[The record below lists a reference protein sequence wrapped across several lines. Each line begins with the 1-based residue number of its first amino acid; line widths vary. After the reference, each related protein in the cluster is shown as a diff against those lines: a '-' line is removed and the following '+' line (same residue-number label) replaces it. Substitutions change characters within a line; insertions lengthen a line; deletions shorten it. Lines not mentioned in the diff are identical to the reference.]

1 MAFTKVK
8 MIQEAP
14 GTQRLRRDLKLNQH
28 QKGNTRMRLLLVVIV
43 SALFASSMSAAESTY
58 LYKTQL
64 VQAAPGKLLEVIDLL
79 KASQAVYKDAGDEQP
94 LLMRHSQ
101 GDHWDLLVLIPMKS
115 YAEFYRPERVTKRME
130 IFKSIQPRLNELIAW
145 QEDVFVY
152 GPPLADLRKAFGSSA
167 FFHVE
172 MFDSL
177 AGKESEL
184 FKEREMENAY
194 LKTLKRPE
202 NFIFV
207 RDQGAAW
214 DMFTIGAYRDL
225 KHYAESSGISEADQ
239 EAAAKAAGFE
249 SANKIGPYLRTLIRS
264 HHDTLA
270 VNVR

>member
-1 MAFTKVK
+1 MRVLLALIISVLSAPTK
-8 MIQEAP
+8 
-14 GTQRLRRDLKLNQH
+14 G
-28 QKGNTRMRLLLVVIV
+28 
-43 SALFASSMSAAESTY
+43 ASEPTY
-58 LYKTQL
+58 LYKTKL

-79 KASQAVYKDAGDEQP
+79 KASQDGYKNAGDEQP

-101 GDHWDLLVLIPMKS
+101 GDHWDLLVLIPIKS
-115 YAEFYRPERVTKRME
+115 YADYYSAERIAKRM
-130 IFKSIQPRLNELIAW
+130 QTLGATQATLDELITW

-152 GPPLADLRKAFGSSA
+152 GPPLADLRKALDSSA

-177 AGKESEL
+177 AGKQSDL

-194 LKTLKRPE
+194 LKALKRPE

-225 KHYAESSGISEADQ
+225 KHYAESAGISEADQ
-239 EAAAKAAGFE
+239 DAAAKAAGFE
-249 SANKIGPYLRTLIRS
+249 AANRIGPYLRTLIRS

-270 VNVR
+270 VSVR

>member
-1 MAFTKVK
+1 
-8 MIQEAP
+8 
-14 GTQRLRRDLKLNQH
+14 
-28 QKGNTRMRLLLVVIV
+28 MRVLLMLIV
-43 SALFASSMSAAESTY
+43 SVLLAPTTNASEPTY
-58 LYKTQL
+58 LYKTKL

-79 KASQAVYKDAGDEQP
+79 KASQARFKDAGDERP

-115 YAEFYRPERVTKRME
+115 YADYYSAERIAKRTQTLRD
-130 IFKSIQPRLNELIAW
+130 IQARLDELITW

-152 GPPLADLRKAFGSSA
+152 GPPLADLRNALDSSA

-177 AGKESEL
+177 AGKQSDL

-194 LKTLKRPE
+194 LKALKRPE

-225 KHYAESSGISEADQ
+225 RHYAESAGIAEADQ
-239 EAAAKAAGFE
+239 DAAAKAAGFE
-249 SANKIGPYLRTLIRS
+249 AANRIGPYLRTLIRS

-270 VNVR
+270 VSVR